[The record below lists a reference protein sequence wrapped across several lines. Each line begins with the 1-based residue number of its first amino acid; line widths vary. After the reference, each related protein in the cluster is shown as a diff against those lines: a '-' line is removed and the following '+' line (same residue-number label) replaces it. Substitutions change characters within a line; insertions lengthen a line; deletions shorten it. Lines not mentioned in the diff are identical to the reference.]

1 MVVFSV
7 SDIGYRILVTGSR
20 GKSSLVRLIF
30 AGISAAGL
38 NARGRITGVL
48 PRELLPGG
56 ERLIV
61 RNSPGHIEEM
71 RWWLKQ
77 IPNGTD
83 AVIMENSGVSP
94 ELQPLAARWLKPSL
108 IVLTNAR
115 EDHQEIWGRG
125 REAAEDALLRGI
137 PEGVPLV
144 IGGEAASS
152 SRLREILE
160 RRRSPLA
167 VAEDY
172 ENFRLANLS
181 LAKKAL
187 EVIRL
192 SGAEADRAME
202 LLRPDV
208 GDFRI
213 FFMDGG
219 ASLAAAFSA
228 NDVTSTEL
236 LFSSLG
242 WKEEETTLLFSD
254 RPDRPERRVSF
265 GAFFK
270 RGWREVIITGI
281 NASQDELCRLI
292 RGKQVFGCGNIAG
305 APLGLLQTLIKDNCK
320 WIIPGV

>member
-30 AGISAAGL
+30 AGISAKGL

-48 PRELLPGG
+48 PRELLPGC
-56 ERLIV
+56 ERVIV

-77 IPNGTD
+77 IPRGTE
-83 AVIMENSGVSP
+83 AVIMENSAVSP
-94 ELQPLAARWLKPSL
+94 ELQPLAARWLKPTL
-108 IVLTNAR
+108 VVWTNAR
-115 EDHQEIWGRG
+115 EDHQEIWGKG

-144 IGGEAASS
+144 VGSEIAASR
-152 SRLREILE
+152 RLLKILE
-160 RRRSPLA
+160 LKGSPLT
-167 VAEDY
+167 VAESHED
-172 ENFRLANLS
+172 FRLANLS

-187 EVIRL
+187 EVIGL

-202 LLRPDV
+202 LLPPDV

-213 FFMDGG
+213 FFTNGG

-228 NDVTSTEL
+228 NDIASTEL

-242 WKEEETTLLFSD
+242 WKEKETTLLFSD
-254 RPDRPERRVSF
+254 RADRPERRASF

-270 RGWREVIITGI
+270 RGWREVIIAGGS
-281 NASQDELCRLI
+281 AGPGELRGLI

-305 APLGLLQTLIKDNCK
+305 APLELLQILIKEGCK
-320 WIIPGV
+320 WTIPGA